1 MLLGSE
7 TVKRVSPGV
16 ESYHRLANIGSTF
29 QALSMKW
36 TRKEKSTG
44 HRPATR
50 AEKST
55 LMRAKGSSVSRDEM
69 LAHLTD
75 KGLLGGES
83 KPMKRLAIY
92 LTKAKKDKIF
102 CSDGSGNWYLA

>member
-55 LMRAKGSSVSRDEM
+55 LMRAKGFPSRTFGWIFAM
-69 LAHLTD
+69 PT
-75 KGLLGGES
+75 
-83 KPMKRLAIY
+83 
-92 LTKAKKDKIF
+92 TKTFISPGTRQRKTLNCFRGSYRHPQAK
-102 CSDGSGNWYLA
+102 